1 MQYLIHAAKLSEE
14 AVLLAASNTIIQNYN
29 ITITSIPRIKKKTI
43 FLNKLKPDGLLLKL
57 FQ

>member
-29 ITITSIPRIKKKTI
+29 ITITSIPRIKKIRKI
-43 FLNKLKPDGLLLKL
+43 KFNI
-57 FQ
+57 